1 MRKRGSGV
9 LLHITSL
16 PSPFGIGDL
25 GPWARR
31 FADFLARSKQSYW
44 QILPLNY
51 TEGDFANSP
60 YHSVSAFAGNPL
72 LISPELLVQEGLLAE
87 TDLEPITNWP
97 SGEID
102 YNAVIPYKK
111 KLLASAYQS
120 FRKRKQRYEYEKFC
134 AENSWWLDDFS
145 LFAALK
151 QHLKGLT
158 WNQWPAEIR
167 DRDPK
172 RLDSLK
178 KEHEERIQYEK
189 FLQFVFIQQWLSLK
203 KYCNNRGI
211 SIIGDLPIYVVYDSV
226 DLWVNPELF
235 KLDQQKRPY
244 VVAGVPPDYYSETGQ
259 LWGNPVYRWDVLKK
273 TGYDWWV
280 KRITYNLSLFDFL
293 RIDHFRGLVAYWE
306 IPAGEKN
313 AVKGKWVEVPVV
325 DFFNRLS
332 KLNPSLPLI
341 AEDLG
346 YITPQVRE
354 IMQLFDL
361 PGMKVLLFAFGDDLS
376 TNPYLPHNIVKKSI
390 VYTGTHDNNTVRGWF
405 EKEATPEIRRRVFDY
420 LGREVPAENI
430 HWELIRLA
438 MMSVANLAIIP
449 MQDILGLGEEARMND
464 PAGSDKNWKWRL
476 RPEQLTPSVAE
487 KLLQM
492 TEIYGRA

>member
-1 MRKRGSGV
+1 MRKRGSGI

-87 TDLEPITNWP
+87 TDLEPIPNWP

-178 KEHEERIQYEK
+178 KEHEETIQYEK

-203 KYCNNRGI
+203 KYCNN
-211 SIIGDLPIYVVYDSV
+211 L
-226 DLWVNPELF
+226 
-235 KLDQQKRPY
+235 
-244 VVAGVPPDYYSETGQ
+244 
-259 LWGNPVYRWDVLKK
+259 LK
-273 TGYDWWV
+273 Y
-280 KRITYNLSLFDFL
+280 
-293 RIDHFRGLVAYWE
+293 
-306 IPAGEKN
+306 
-313 AVKGKWVEVPVV
+313 
-325 DFFNRLS
+325 
-332 KLNPSLPLI
+332 
-341 AEDLG
+341 
-346 YITPQVRE
+346 
-354 IMQLFDL
+354 M
-361 PGMKVLLFAFGDDLS
+361 
-376 TNPYLPHNIVKKSI
+376 
-390 VYTGTHDNNTVRGWF
+390 
-405 EKEATPEIRRRVFDY
+405 RR
-420 LGREVPAENI
+420 
-430 HWELIRLA
+430 
-438 MMSVANLAIIP
+438 
-449 MQDILGLGEEARMND
+449 
-464 PAGSDKNWKWRL
+464 
-476 RPEQLTPSVAE
+476 
-487 KLLQM
+487 
-492 TEIYGRA
+492 